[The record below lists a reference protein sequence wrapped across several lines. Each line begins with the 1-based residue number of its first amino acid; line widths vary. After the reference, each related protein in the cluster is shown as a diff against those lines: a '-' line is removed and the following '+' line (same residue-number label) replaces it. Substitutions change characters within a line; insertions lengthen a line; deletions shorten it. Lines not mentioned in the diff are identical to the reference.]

1 MSQYQQHADSVYNQL
16 IELEANAEPEQL
28 FLCSYLL
35 GHISLVSA
43 EQGDNKEEFE
53 QAVESSLSNAFETD
67 RLSTQDITDIQK
79 LWQQLKQQG

>member
-1 MSQYQQHADSVYNQL
+1 MSLYQQHADSVYNQL

-43 EQGDNKEEFE
+43 EQGSSKAEFE
-53 QAVESSLSNAFETD
+53 NNVEQSLNNAFETD
-67 RLSTQDITDIQK
+67 KLSTQDIADIRK
-79 LWQQLKQQG
+79 LWQQLSG